1 MRKDTLI
8 TIIMIMG
15 VISIF
20 TSCNPH
26 PNLSKADQLINFYP
40 DSSLTYL
47 KAIQHPENM
56 SPKDYA
62 KWCLLVA
69 QAKYNNAQSLVPDSF
84 VFKAFD
90 YFSKD
95 TSDPILTARTYFYTA
110 LISKEIRNI
119 EEAAQYLLKARDFA
133 EKANDYNLAFKIS
146 HDLCDIYSKQ
156 GLFDYKL
163 TEAWRGYNYAQISK
177 DSLSIYYALADLGHA
192 YSTKEQIDSA
202 LYFFEKAFPIAQ
214 KVHPKATSS
223 ALNDICYAYINK
235 KDYISALKICNEA
248 IACEKDS
255 IDRYNNYIIKGVIF
269 QDIQQYD
276 SAIHYFTLSS
286 KNQYIYAK
294 ALSYSYLG
302 EIYEKKGNIL
312 KALEFI
318 KTYELLRDS
327 IEDQNQSVA
336 IIKMQN
342 LFQNEKLQKN
352 NKELSKK
359 MEEIS
364 SLVYK
369 ISAIAA
375 FALLITGL
383 CYFITYKKKSE
394 RIRKQEREI
403 SQAKDKLQQQAIE
416 NLQKEEKLSSLQADF
431 LRRLVAINIPSLNN
445 KANDLVIKLSNEDFA
460 NLEKDIN
467 ATFDQ
472 FTVRLK
478 KEYPLLDKNEIQF
491 CCLIKIQLDLNTLA
505 NIYCRSKAAISK
517 RKLRIKQEKLNITDK
532 NISLDDFIQRFRN
545 IPSYINIY
553 S

>member
-8 TIIMIMG
+8 TIIMG

-352 NKELSKK
+352 NKELSEK

-445 KANDLVIKLSNEDFA
+445 KANDLAIKLSNEDFA

-478 KEYPLLDKNEIQF
+478 KEYPLLDKSEIQF

-532 NISLDDFIQRFRN
+532 NISLDDFIQRFLLTLTSIHNKR
-545 IPSYINIY
+545 I
-553 S
+553 

>member
-1 MRKDTLI
+1 MRIDTLI
-8 TIIMIMG
+8 TIIMG

-416 NLQKEEKLSSLQADF
+416 NLQKEEKLSSLQAGF

-532 NISLDDFIQRFRN
+532 NISLDDFIQRF
-545 IPSYINIY
+545 
-553 S
+553 

>member
-8 TIIMIMG
+8 TIIMG

-359 MEEIS
+359 
-364 SLVYK
+364 
-369 ISAIAA
+369 
-375 FALLITGL
+375 
-383 CYFITYKKKSE
+383 SE

-532 NISLDDFIQRFRN
+532 NISLDDFIQRF
-545 IPSYINIY
+545 
-553 S
+553 

>member
-8 TIIMIMG
+8 TIIMG

-336 IIKMQN
+336 IIRMQN

-383 CYFITYKKKSE
+383 CYFITYKEKSE

-532 NISLDDFIQRFRN
+532 NISLDDFIQRF
-545 IPSYINIY
+545 
-553 S
+553 

>member
-1 MRKDTLI
+1 MGMRKDTLI
-8 TIIMIMG
+8 TIIMG

-416 NLQKEEKLSSLQADF
+416 NLQKEEKTVLFVGDGINDAPALTQANIGVAMGNGTDIAMESGDIVVMEGDLENVVAAVQFSKKVMTRIKENLFWAFAYNVILIPLAAGALYAGFGIMFMPEWSALAMALSSVTVISLSLA
-431 LRRLVAINIPSLNN
+431 LKGYVPAI
-445 KANDLVIKLSNEDFA
+445 
-460 NLEKDIN
+460 
-467 ATFDQ
+467 
-472 FTVRLK
+472 K
-478 KEYPLLDKNEIQF
+478 KETK
-491 CCLIKIQLDLNTLA
+491 
-505 NIYCRSKAAISK
+505 S
-517 RKLRIKQEKLNITDK
+517 
-532 NISLDDFIQRFRN
+532 
-545 IPSYINIY
+545 
-553 S
+553 

>member
-1 MRKDTLI
+1 MKRNTFIIILI
-8 TIIMIMG
+8 EIIII
-15 VISIF
+15 V
-20 TSCNPH
+20 TSCNSH
-26 PNLSKADQLINFYP
+26 PNLSKAVQLIDSHP
-40 DSSLTYL
+40 DSSLAYL
-47 KAIQHPENM
+47 RNIQDPEKM

-62 KWCLLVA
+62 RWCLLMA
-69 QAKYNNAQSLVPDSF
+69 QAKYKNNQSLVPDSF

-95 TSDPILTARTYFYTA
+95 TSDPSLTAKTYFYTA
-110 LISKEIRNI
+110 LISKEIKNT
-119 EEAAQYLLKARDFA
+119 EEAAQHLLKARDFA
-133 EKANDYNLAFKIS
+133 EKGDDYHLAFEVS

-163 TEAWRGYNYAQISK
+163 AEAWKSYGYAKASK
-177 DSLSIYYALADLGHA
+177 DSLSLYYALTDLGHA
-192 YSTKEQIDSA
+192 YSTKEKYDSA
-202 LYFFEKAFPIAQ
+202 LFFFKKSLPIVKQ
-214 KVHPKATSS
+214 INPRATSS

-235 KDYISALKICNEA
+235 RDYESALKICNEA

-255 IDRYNNYIIKGVIF
+255 VDRYNNYIIKGVIF

-276 SAIHYFTLSS
+276 SAIYYFSKSS

-318 KTYELLRDS
+318 KEYEILRDS
-327 IEDQNQSVA
+327 IEEQNQSVA

-342 LFQNEKLQKN
+342 LFQHEKLQKD
-352 NKELSKK
+352 NKELSEK
-359 MEEIS
+359 MKEVS

-375 FALLITGL
+375 FILLITGI

-394 RIRKQEREI
+394 RIHKQEREI
-403 SQAKDKLQQQAIE
+403 AQAKNKLQQQEIE
-416 NLQKEEKLSSLQADF
+416 NLQKEEKLSSLKADF
-431 LRRLVAINIPSLNN
+431 LRRLVSINIPSLNN
-445 KANDLVIKLSNEDFA
+445 QKDDLIIKLSDEDFA

-467 ATFDQ
+467 ATFDN
-472 FTVRLK
+472 FTIRLAK
-478 KEYPLLDKNEIQF
+478 QYPSLDKNEIQF
-491 CCLIKIQLDLNTLA
+491 CSLIKIQLDLNTLA

-532 NISLDDFIQRFRN
+532 TVSLDDFIQRF
-545 IPSYINIY
+545 
-553 S
+553 

>member
-1 MRKDTLI
+1 MINGNEKDTLI
-8 TIIMIMG
+8 TIIMG

-532 NISLDDFIQRFRN
+532 NISLDDFIQRF
-545 IPSYINIY
+545 
-553 S
+553 

>member
-8 TIIMIMG
+8 TIIMG

-460 NLEKDIN
+460 NLEKDIK

-532 NISLDDFIQRFRN
+532 NISLDDFIQRF
-545 IPSYINIY
+545 
-553 S
+553 

>member
-8 TIIMIMG
+8 TIIMG

-416 NLQKEEKLSSLQADF
+416 NLQKEEKLSSLQAYF

-532 NISLDDFIQRFRN
+532 NISLDDFIQRF
-545 IPSYINIY
+545 
-553 S
+553 

>member
-8 TIIMIMG
+8 TIIMG

-223 ALNDICYAYINK
+223 ALNDICYAYI
-235 KDYISALKICNEA
+235 YWFL
-248 IACEKDS
+248 
-255 IDRYNNYIIKGVIF
+255 
-269 QDIQQYD
+269 
-276 SAIHYFTLSS
+276 
-286 KNQYIYAK
+286 
-294 ALSYSYLG
+294 
-302 EIYEKKGNIL
+302 
-312 KALEFI
+312 
-318 KTYELLRDS
+318 LLR
-327 IEDQNQSVA
+327 V
-336 IIKMQN
+336 K
-342 LFQNEKLQKN
+342 
-352 NKELSKK
+352 
-359 MEEIS
+359 
-364 SLVYK
+364 
-369 ISAIAA
+369 
-375 FALLITGL
+375 
-383 CYFITYKKKSE
+383 
-394 RIRKQEREI
+394 
-403 SQAKDKLQQQAIE
+403 
-416 NLQKEEKLSSLQADF
+416 
-431 LRRLVAINIPSLNN
+431 
-445 KANDLVIKLSNEDFA
+445 
-460 NLEKDIN
+460 
-467 ATFDQ
+467 
-472 FTVRLK
+472 
-478 KEYPLLDKNEIQF
+478 
-491 CCLIKIQLDLNTLA
+491 
-505 NIYCRSKAAISK
+505 
-517 RKLRIKQEKLNITDK
+517 
-532 NISLDDFIQRFRN
+532 
-545 IPSYINIY
+545 
-553 S
+553 